1 MTSSGTFYLQWKSM
15 LSKPWGG
22 KILPNGSDQK
32 KELQLFSLFSACQL
46 KQVSSLKNSQS
57 REYPRWPP
65 PLPPTRRENLTWEE
79 TDFSSILKA
88 LKFKT
93 KKKKW
98 NTHRRKEQWGSL
110 IELQAGKKTTGKS
123 GKMSSNCKHIWKL
136 MPPPNSGQEYFFQQ
150 AINQGSSFSQL
161 WYCPSLSH
169 LSELSP
175 RHSTCQ

>member
-1 MTSSGTFYLQWKSM
+1 MTSSGSFYLQWKSM

-93 KKKKW
+93 KKKKHTQAKRTMRQS
-98 NTHRRKEQWGSL
+98 NRVTSRK
-110 IELQAGKKTTGKS
+110 KTGKS

-136 MPPPNSGQEYFFQQ
+136 MPAPNSGQEYFFFQQ

-169 LSELSP
+169 SSELSP